1 MREGSRRERGV
12 VFDIPAQDV
21 GVVFK
26 LPARRGKGIPQ
37 GDVDVLVLRLGFEV
51 LFPCGLVALGH
62 SAVQGGLA
70 IDDDFGTGDAEVDV
84 DMEASAALVVQMGR
98 LNHDVATG
106 DAAVALLQGADFFMD
121 AGLDG
126 G

>member
-1 MREGSRRERGV
+1 MRGGSMRGGGV
-12 VFDIPAQDV
+12 VFDIPAQDA

-26 LPARRGKGIPQ
+26 LPARGGKGIPQ

-62 SAVQGGLA
+62 SAVQGRLV
-70 IDDDFGTGDAEVDV
+70 IDDDFGAGDAEVDV
-84 DMEASAALVVQMGR
+84 DMEAFAALVVLMGR

-121 AGLDG
+121 ARLG
-126 G
+126 GG